1 MSSANP
7 HPQRML
13 HGPILPTL
21 LRLSAPNVLA
31 MVMTVLVGIA
41 ETYYVGRLGT
51 APLKYG
57 EAMRYEYTGYRR
69 LRVSTYRI
77 IYKVNEDEQL
87 VAIHAIGLRRDI
99 YEH

>member
-1 MSSANP
+1 MTGVYSIIFEERVAKEDVPFIPKSAMALL
-7 HPQRML
+7 QRA
-13 HGPILPTL
+13 ITQ
-21 LRLSAPNVLA
+21 
-31 MVMTVLVGIA
+31 
-41 ETYYVGRLGT
+41 RLGT
-51 APLKYG
+51 APLQYG